1 MRLNPT
7 LEYKHISEWI
17 ASLIGKNLK
26 PRGFAR
32 KLATHLNQRHPI
44 RVRIQENTDLLDPED
59 FTIGAEYDCELDQQG
74 KKYFIVNLIINHP
87 KHVPMEI
94 TGKFADQ
101 FSLEM
106 VEALVHEYQHQHQYR
121 ARNFMSNRGFTS
133 AHKDSKIKEDQ
144 EYLGQPDEIDAY
156 AANIAARFYLAKLL
170 NTSVV
175 SLDLKQYY
183 TVFGPFH
190 PVVKRLLKKIV
201 VNTNF
206 LKENENVKK
215 RRRTCKKPRIRRV

>member
-1 MRLNPT
+1 MQLDPT

-17 ASLIGKNLK
+17 VTLIGKNIK
-26 PRGFAR
+26 PRGFVR
-32 KLATHLNQRHPI
+32 RLETHLNQRHPI
-44 RVRIQENTDLLDPED
+44 RVKVQENTELLDPED
-59 FTIGAEYDCELDQQG
+59 FTIGAEYDCELDQQN
-74 KKYFIVNLIINHP
+74 KKHFIINLIINHP

-94 TGKFADQ
+94 TGDFADR
-101 FSLEM
+101 FTLEM

-121 ARNFMSNRGFTS
+121 ARNYILNKGYTS
-133 AHKDSKIKEDQ
+133 AHRDSKIKEDQ

-170 NTSVV
+170 NTSVE

-190 PVVKRLLKKIV
+190 PVVKRLLKKIFI
-201 VNTNF
+201 NTNF
-206 LKENENVKK
+206 LKDNKHVKK
-215 RRRTCKKPRIRRV
+215 YRRTSKRPRVRRL